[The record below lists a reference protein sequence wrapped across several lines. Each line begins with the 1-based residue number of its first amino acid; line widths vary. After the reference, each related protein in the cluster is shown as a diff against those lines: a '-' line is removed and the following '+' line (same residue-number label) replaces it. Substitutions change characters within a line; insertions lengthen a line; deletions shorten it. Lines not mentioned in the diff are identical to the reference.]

1 MLVNLLGLPN
11 PNIAEG
17 FLGGVVGVLVVD
29 SQDILLG
36 VDPTGL
42 WWLIGE
48 KHFHLELV
56 ANFKGFDTEA
66 LLHFWLLLPCYV
78 CNIGTDVRE

>member
-42 WWLIGE
+42 CWLIGG
-48 KHFHLELV
+48 KHLHLELV
-56 ANFKGFDTEA
+56 ANFKGLDTEV
-66 LLHFWLLLPCYV
+66 LLHCLAPVPVL
-78 CNIGTDVRE
+78 GTH